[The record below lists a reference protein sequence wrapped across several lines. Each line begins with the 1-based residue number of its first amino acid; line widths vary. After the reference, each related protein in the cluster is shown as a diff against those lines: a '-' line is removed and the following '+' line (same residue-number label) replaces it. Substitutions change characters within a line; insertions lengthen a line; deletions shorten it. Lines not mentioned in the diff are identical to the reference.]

1 MKAGWLAVLV
11 AAVALAGCTDNANPG
26 LAAPKLVLAPRQD
39 GGIEIFIHAAFG
51 ERLYDRLTLV
61 IDNESLASDA
71 EVFSVERTLSK
82 TSFYFDATAQTPRE
96 TYGVRGQAALQ
107 PQEDQFEIAF
117 HADDGTWTD
126 PEDYNAPFERVMSV
140 REVVGP

>member
-1 MKAGWLAVLV
+1 MKAGWLAVVV
-11 AAVALAGCTDNANPG
+11 AAAALGGCTDNANPG

-51 ERLYDRLTLV
+51 ERLYERLTLA
-61 IDNESLASDA
+61 IDNESLANDVD
-71 EVFSVERTLSK
+71 VFSVERTLPK
-82 TSFYFDATAQTPRE
+82 TTFYFDATAQTARE
-96 TYGVRGQAALQ
+96 TYGVRGHATLE
-107 PQEDQFEIAF
+107 PQGEQFEVAL

-140 REVVGP
+140 WEAAEP